1 MAWKETLLFY
11 KESPYQR
18 IAFFTESDGSFSLTL
33 NDFWQFNSK
42 VEHIYH
48 ECLFTMPS
56 LFPEKLENVLILGG
70 GDGLGARE
78 LLKFKTVQ
86 NIDLVDLDPEIIDF
100 AKTNIFMKNLN
111 EDSFNDPKV
120 HITVTDAK
128 KWLAKPVE
136 KKYDLIIVDFPD
148 PTTDE
153 LWTLYTVKLYKQMAA
168 RLHKHGVIAIQSST
182 YNTKTF
188 DMIYDNL
195 DEVFPYLLGYHTGAS
210 RVFCGF
216 FLGSFK
222 PIKVHRP
229 LPPCQWLTGKVLNQ
243 ILALPL
249 ISTKENKNKSNPGRN
264 LGDSDFFKRE
274 ALTPPPEG
282 GPSLLT
288 NPLVITGLGVILAT
302 PFILRYL

>member
-1 MAWKETLLFY
+1 MAMKQTLLFY

-18 IAFFTESDGSFSLTL
+18 IAFFTEADGSFSLTL

-56 LFPEKLENVLILGG
+56 LFPERLENVLILGG

-100 AKTNIFMKNLN
+100 AKSNVFMRNLN
-111 EDSFNDPKV
+111 ENSFRDSKV
-120 HITVTDAK
+120 NITVTDAK
-128 KWLAKPVE
+128 KWLARPAE

-148 PTTDE
+148 PTTDQ
-153 LWTLYTVKLYKQMAA
+153 LWDLYTVKLYKQMAA
-168 RLHKHGVIAIQSST
+168 RLQEHGVIAIQSST

-188 DMIYDNL
+188 DLIFDRL
-195 DEVFPYLLGYHTGAS
+195 DKVFPYLLGYHTGAS

-216 FLGSFK
+216 FLASFK
-222 PIKVHRP
+222 PIKLHRP
-229 LPPCQWLTGKVLNQ
+229 LPPCRWLTAEILNQ

-249 ISTKENKNKSNPGRN
+249 IPTKENQNRSARRE
-264 LGDSDFFKRE
+264 LGNSDFFSTQ
-274 ALTPPPEG
+274 ALRASPDKK
-282 GPSLLT
+282 PSLLK
-288 NPLVITGLGVILAT
+288 NPLILGGIATVLAT
-302 PFILRYL
+302 PFLLRYV